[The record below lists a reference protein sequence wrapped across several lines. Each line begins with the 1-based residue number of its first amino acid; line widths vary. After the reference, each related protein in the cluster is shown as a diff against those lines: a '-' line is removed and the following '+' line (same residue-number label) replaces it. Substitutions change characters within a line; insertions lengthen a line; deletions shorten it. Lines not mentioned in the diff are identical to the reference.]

1 MNQENIDVIVE
12 RLENLKQ
19 QNTEDH
25 EKIIAQTT
33 KTNGTVKR
41 HDKWIYGIVM
51 AGSVVMF
58 MGTIIVGLLGYIYFN
73 EKEQINVKIEQS
85 VKTSL
90 SEALNQYNI
99 IVK

>member
-33 KTNGTVKR
+33 KTNGTVKK

-51 AGSVVMF
+51 SGSVVVF
-58 MGTIIVGLLGYIYFN
+58 MGGIIVSLLGYIYFN
-73 EKEQINVKIEQS
+73 DIKKLKDEIPFQVQTAIA
-85 VKTSL
+85 
-90 SEALNQYNI
+90 EALEKYEVQN
-99 IVK
+99 